1 MQIFRHASSPL
12 RPADSAS
19 FVGPAQTKLLAS
31 HEEGETVH
39 LYRVEFA
46 EGARTNWHTHS
57 GPQWLFVIDGTIRI
71 QKWGEA
77 PQEAAA
83 GDAIV
88 IPPGEK
94 HWHGASPGTKG
105 AHLAININA
114 KTDWLEPVSDAQYRG
129 DDR

>member
-1 MQIFRHASSPL
+1 MQIFRHTGSPL

-19 FVGPAQTKLLAS
+19 FVGPAQAKLLAS
-31 HEEGETVH
+31 HDEGASVH

-46 EGARTNWHTHS
+46 HGARTNWHTHS

-71 QKWGEA
+71 QKWGDA
-77 PQEAAA
+77 PQDAGA

-94 HWHGASPGTKG
+94 HCHGASPGAAGT
-105 AHLAININA
+105 HLAINVNA
-114 KTDWLEPVSDAQYRG
+114 KTDWLEPVTDADYLGNSR
-129 DDR
+129 